1 MLDLE
6 STFESGGPG
15 GQSVNTT
22 DSAVRITHLPSGI
35 VVSQQNEKSQ
45 HKNKAKAL
53 KIFRQGF
60 TKKRKEKRI
69 KRGRKIVES
78 K

>member
-1 MLDLE
+1 M
-6 STFESGGPG
+6 FRAGGPG

-22 DSAVRITHLPSGI
+22 DSAVRITHIPSGV

-53 KIFRQGF
+53 KI
-60 TKKRKEKRI
+60 
-69 KRGRKIVES
+69 KI
-78 K
+78 